1 MTLGAISF
9 SIGFAYGDNIS
20 SILDWRMAPKG
31 VVTLG
36 YLFVVHGVFFTIF
49 IILPPFPH
57 KHWAAIGCTEID
69 HPLE

>member
-1 MTLGAISF
+1 MTYGAISF

-36 YLFVVHGVFFTIF
+36 YLFVVHGVFFHYFHYFAT
-49 IILPPFPH
+49 FPS
-57 KHWAAIGCTEID
+57 
-69 HPLE
+69 